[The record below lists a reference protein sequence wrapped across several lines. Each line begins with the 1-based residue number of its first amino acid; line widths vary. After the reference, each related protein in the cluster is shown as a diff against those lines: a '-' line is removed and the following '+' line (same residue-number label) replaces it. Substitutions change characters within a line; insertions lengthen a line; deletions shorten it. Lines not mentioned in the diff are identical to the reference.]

1 MHRPIEEDDGFSEG
15 DPVKKGKSNAGSSSV
30 EALAQQLKSFMEQQQ
45 LWQQQLA
52 QRQRQLPRSPGT
64 GRGCCARV
72 AAAEYQSRR
81 KEQEEPLR
89 PLDEDGTK
97 VGREE
102 ERQRG
107 CLADDR
113 WKAGREAECAERGSL
128 QGEERTVE
136 EDLEIKGPLTR
147 KWIMNKLKEKGEAA
161 RTAKEAEQSAVEEGA
176 AEKSEVAAR
185 TVVTNNPEVPAAVNS
200 LTGMEVSG
208 RNGREP
214 ANEGSNAVT

>member
-1 MHRPIEEDDGFSEG
+1 MWELQGDEEEDEYGDLKEKPTVKEEPPAQMRYHLFRRGLRNKRMLATLDASPASDIPEAFPPLDNEG
-15 DPVKKGKSNAGSSSV
+15 G
-30 EALAQQLKSFMEQQQ
+30 
-45 LWQQQLA
+45 
-52 QRQRQLPRSPGT
+52 
-64 GRGCCARV
+64 
-72 AAAEYQSRR
+72 RR